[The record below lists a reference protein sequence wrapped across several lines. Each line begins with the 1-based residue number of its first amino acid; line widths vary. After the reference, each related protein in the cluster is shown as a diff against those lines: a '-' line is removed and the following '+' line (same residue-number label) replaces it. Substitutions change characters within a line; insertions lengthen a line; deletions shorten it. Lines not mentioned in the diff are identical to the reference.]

1 MLNPLRKRN
10 VLDLSPGA
18 KVVAYASLLVW
29 AFVVLFP
36 LYWLLVTSFKVPIQ
50 FSSGTYYLPFIDFQP
65 TLDNWKY
72 ILVDLGNDTYR
83 PYFNTI
89 VVGIT
94 SALLALALG
103 SIAAY
108 GLVRFRYRPRLG
120 VIGLG
125 IGCIVFAV
133 RDGGARGPGVRRRP
147 VGPRDPAA
155 PGSGRGPT
163 LRRPAAGQ
171 R

>member
-1 MLNPLRKRN
+1 
-10 VLDLSPGA
+10 
-18 KVVAYASLLVW
+18 
-29 AFVVLFP
+29 FVVLFP

-89 VVGIT
+89 VVGFG
-94 SALLALALG
+94 SALLVLSLG

-108 GLVRFRYRPRLG
+108 GRVRYRYRPRLA

-125 IGCIVFAV
+125 IGCIVLAMVAV
-133 RDGGARGPGVRRRP
+133 ALGAP
-147 VGPRDPAA
+147 V
-155 PGSGRGPT
+155 
-163 LRRPAAGQ
+163 LI
-171 R
+171 